1 MHRMGKRIRKRR
13 ENLGIQS
20 NDLAKQVGV
29 TSSLISQIEKAKA
42 FPSIL
47 TLKKIAN
54 TLQTTVGELIGENGT
69 FIENPHLEAKDR
81 KFAKKNRNGANVYL
95 LSHHDTLKQMD
106 PFIID
111 FEPNANSSQI
121 MTPKNPRQEFCFV
134 IKGKFEVK
142 LGDKKY
148 SLNESDSF
156 YFYSNR
162 EHLFKNISN
171 NKAQLLWVV
180 NQSNN

>member
-1 MHRMGKRIRKRR
+1 MHRMGKRIRKHR
-13 ENLGIQS
+13 ETLGIQS
-20 NDLAKQVGV
+20 NDLAKLVGV
-29 TSSLISQIEKAKA
+29 TSSLISQIERAKA

-47 TLKKIAN
+47 TLKKIADA
-54 TLQTTVGELIGENGT
+54 LQTTVGELIGENAT
-69 FIENPHLEAKDR
+69 FIENPHLKAEER

-95 LSHHDTLKQMD
+95 LSNHDTQKQMD

-111 FEPNANSSQI
+111 FEANANSNQI

-134 IKGKFEVK
+134 LKGKFEVK

-148 SLNESDSF
+148 NLNESDSF
-156 YFYSNR
+156 YFFSNR
-162 EHLFKNISN
+162 DHIFKNISN
-171 NKAQLLWVV
+171 DKAQLLWVV